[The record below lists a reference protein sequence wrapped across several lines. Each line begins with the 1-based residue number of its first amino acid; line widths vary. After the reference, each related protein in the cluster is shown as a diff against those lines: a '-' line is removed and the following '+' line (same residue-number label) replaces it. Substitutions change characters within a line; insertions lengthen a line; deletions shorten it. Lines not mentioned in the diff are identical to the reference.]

1 MMEGY
6 PLDAI
11 HTNLRSKTRVST
23 HQSERDLGI
32 MAITVNPVAQLFII
46 LTKFWAQ
53 PDFLLIIFIVNI
65 LHFETAF

>member
-23 HQSERDLGI
+23 HQSEQDLGI
-32 MAITVNPVAQLFII
+32 MAIAVNPVAQLFII
-46 LTKFWAQ
+46 LTKF
-53 PDFLLIIFIVNI
+53 
-65 LHFETAF
+65 